1 MGLPFS
7 GTGAAAT
14 ATSLTAGIGTVNMS
28 SSPSG
33 EIDVVFMSMAIAHS
47 PIGYSSIPQTMPL
60 STRGVA
66 IAISASA
73 PDLDSAMTAQ
83 APRARGG
90 D

>member
-1 MGLPFS
+1 
-7 GTGAAAT
+7 
-14 ATSLTAGIGTVNMS
+14 
-28 SSPSG
+28 
-33 EIDVVFMSMAIAHS
+33 MSMAIAHS
-47 PIGYSSIPQTMPL
+47 PTGYSSIPQTMPL

-83 APRARGG
+83 APRAGGG